1 MFISVLPGLNNRVSR
16 RGGRTKRVSQKSDV
30 RMWREAGKLAASGDF
45 EGWQAIERE
54 LRSKGFLRAKLLLDN
69 DRVRDKLD
77 DLCKSAQ
84 EKRADADRA

>member
-1 MFISVLPGLNNRVSR
+1 MFISVLPGLNNRASR
-16 RGGRTKRVSQKSDV
+16 CGGRAKHLSQKSDV

-54 LRSKGFLRAKLLLDN
+54 LRSKGFVRANLLLDN
-69 DRVRDKLD
+69 NRVRDKLD

>member
-1 MFISVLPGLNNRVSR
+1 
-16 RGGRTKRVSQKSDV
+16 
-30 RMWREAGKLAASGDF
+30 MWREAGKLAASGDF

-77 DLCKSAQ
+77 DLCKSAR
-84 EKRADADRA
+84 EKNVGADLA